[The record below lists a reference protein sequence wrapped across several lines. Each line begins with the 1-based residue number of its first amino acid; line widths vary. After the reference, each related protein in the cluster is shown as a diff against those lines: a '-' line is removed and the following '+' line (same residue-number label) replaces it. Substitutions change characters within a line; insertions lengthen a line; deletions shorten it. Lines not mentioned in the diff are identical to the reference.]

1 MAEGCLILKIPLAL
15 AKSKCMW
22 DKEPGELVVRG
33 PGPQQNAPELQV
45 MPKC

>member
-22 DKEPGELVVRG
+22 DKETRRAGSKRSR
-33 PGPQQNAPELQV
+33 ASA
-45 MPKC
+45 KCPRTTGDA